1 MCDNL
6 QLGTLRTQ
14 RAVTSTGRPLAELMQ
29 WPLGALHAIA
39 GREPGQRALHKWG
52 GELSLLPMLLMGEAP
67 AKRAAA
73 IEPYPLTL
81 GLSLTLPYPYP

>member
-1 MCDNL
+1 
-6 QLGTLRTQ
+6 
-14 RAVTSTGRPLAELMQ
+14 
-29 WPLGALHAIA
+29 
-39 GREPGQRALHKWG
+39 
-52 GELSLLPMLLMGEAP
+52 MLLMGEAP